1 MRPRESHTPFVTA
14 GLALTLAFLVVFQ
27 VYLFREPSRI
37 QAVEAADRLASETA
51 GGRLYADNCAACHGT
66 DGEGNLGPALNSRGP
81 LKIWLI
87 STEPTPRCSAIFLNC
102 P

>member
-37 QAVEAADRLASETA
+37 QAVEAADRL
-51 GGRLYADNCAACHGT
+51 
-66 DGEGNLGPALNSRGP
+66 GP
-81 LKIWLI
+81 LLRAHL
-87 STEPTPRCSAIFLNC
+87 S
-102 P
+102 